1 MRFPTLGKLAAIGAV
16 VVVLMIVLER
26 IDWLVEERRAYQREA
41 VESVQQSYAGAQ
53 TLLGPVLRRECTET
67 WDLTVGEGKHRR
79 IETQH
84 RQHVLGLVPARLQVD
99 GRTRNDPRYRG
110 LFKVNGYTANMI
122 VQADWRDLSPLEPVR
137 EHPGSRLVCKPMT
150 VWLSATDVRGLRSA
164 QLQLGER
171 ALVARPGTGNDAYP
185 GGLHAEL
192 PVGAAGALALKIELD
207 LVGISELAL
216 VPAAEATE
224 WRLQSDW
231 PHPSFGGQFLPGQRS
246 VVDTGFDARWTV
258 SALATSAP
266 GDVLAGTKP
275 AALDRFAVVFVDPV
289 NPTMLSD
296 RAIKYGLLFVLLTFT
311 GVGLAEMLARGR
323 LRGVH
328 PVQYGLVGLAVALF
342 FLLLLSLS
350 EHLAFGLAYGVA
362 ATACVLLLAVY
373 GQAMLGGRRGGLL
386 LGAGMGLMYGLLYAL
401 LLREHDALLIG
412 SVGLFLALA
421 AVMVLTRRVDWYR
434 LAPLPGHVTPEP
446 GPVV

>member
-1 MRFPTLGKLAAIGAV
+1 MRFPTLGKLAAIGC
-16 VVVLMIVLER
+16 VVVLLTIVLER

-53 TLLGPVLRRECTET
+53 ALLGPVLRRECSEE
-67 WDLTVGEGKHRR
+67 WDLPVGEGKHRR

-99 GRTRNDPRYRG
+99 GRVQNDPRYRG
-110 LFKVNGYTANMI
+110 LFKVNGYSAHMT
-122 VQADWRDLSPLEPVR
+122 VRADWRDLAALEPAR
-137 EHPGSRLVCKPMT
+137 ERSGSRLACKPVT
-150 VWLSATDVRGLRSA
+150 VWLSTSDVRGLRSA
-164 QLQLGER
+164 RLLHGER
-171 ALVARPGTGNDAYP
+171 ELVARPGTGHDAYP

-192 PVGAAGALALKIELD
+192 PVGAAGALALTLELD

-231 PHPSFGGQFLPGQRS
+231 PHPSFGGQFLPGQRN
-246 VVDTGFDARWTV
+246 VVETGFDARWTV

-266 GDVLAGTKP
+266 RDVLAGAKP
-275 AALDRFAVVFVDPV
+275 GALDRFAVIFVDPV
-289 NPTMLSD
+289 NPTTLSD

-311 GVGLAEMLARGR
+311 GVGLAEMLARER
-323 LRGVH
+323 VRVVH

-350 EHLAFGLAYGVA
+350 EHLAFGPAYGVA

-373 GQAMLGGRRGGLL
+373 GQAMLGRRRGGLL
-386 LGAGMGLMYGLLYAL
+386 LGAGMGLMYGLLYL
-401 LLREHDALLIG
+401 LLRREQDALLIG
-412 SVGLFLALA
+412 SVGIFLALA
-421 AVMVLTRRVDWYR
+421 AVMLLTRRVDWYR
-434 LAPLPGHVTPEP
+434 LAPLPGPATPARP
-446 GPVV
+446 PAD